1 METIKVIKTGPK
13 RQTSK
18 GKDDKRQ
25 RVTPDNKPKH
35 PTLKPHKHKRND

>member
-1 METIKVIKTGPK
+1 MENIQAIKPGPK
-13 RQTSK
+13 RQTDK